1 MLLDVRNLT
10 ITGQSDHGP
19 VDVIE
24 RVSFS
29 VAEGEVHSLVGE
41 SGSGKSLIASAIM
54 GFLDPKWQ
62 VRADRLWFD
71 GQDLLTMSASERRQV
86 IGVDIAMIF
95 QDPRS
100 YLDPNDTVEAQLGEA
115 ILDSDLKSKHWWGRR
130 KERRQ
135 KVIQLLHRVGIK
147 EHQAAMESY
156 PFELSEGA
164 AQKIMIAS
172 AIAHRPRLLIADEPT
187 TAMEPATR
195 QQIYRLLGR
204 FHASHKMSILMMSQD
219 MGTIM
224 PESERLTL
232 LYSGQIMESGPT
244 KALLTEPFHP
254 YTKALTTT
262 SLYQQSQCEPKTHLP
277 TLSGAAP
284 PMHHLPIGC
293 RLGPRCPNARR
304 KCVITPQTRKLRA
317 HFYAC
322 HYPLNSAAKTRGL
335 SRQDIIATKPAR
347 ENKDE

>member
-10 ITGQSDHGP
+10 IIGQSDNGP
-19 VDVIE
+19 VNVID
-24 RVSFS
+24 RISFT

-41 SGSGKSLIASAIM
+41 SGSGKSLVASAIM
-54 GFLDPKWQ
+54 GLLDPKWE

-71 GQDLLTMSASERRQV
+71 GKDLLTMPASQRRQI

-95 QDPRS
+95 QDPLS
-100 YLDPNDTVEAQLGEA
+100 YLDPNDTVEAQLAEA
-115 ILDSDLKSKHWWGRR
+115 ILNPDLKSKSWWGQR

-135 KVIQLLHRVGIK
+135 KVIQLLHQVGIK
-147 EHQAAMESY
+147 EHQAIMDSY

-164 AQKIMIAS
+164 AQKVMIAS

-204 FHASHKMSILMMSQD
+204 FHASHQMSILMMTQD

-224 PESERLTL
+224 PGSQRLTL

-244 KALLTEPFHP
+244 DALLSEPYHP
-254 YTKALTTT
+254 YTRALTTT

-277 TLSGAAP
+277 SLPGAAP

-304 KCVITPQTRKLRA
+304 KCVITPQMLKLNS
-317 HFYAC
+317 HLYAC
-322 HYPLNSAAKTRGL
+322 HYPLNTAAKVADL
-335 SRQDIIATKPAR
+335 SGHDAVGVEATEEP
-347 ENKDE
+347 NDE